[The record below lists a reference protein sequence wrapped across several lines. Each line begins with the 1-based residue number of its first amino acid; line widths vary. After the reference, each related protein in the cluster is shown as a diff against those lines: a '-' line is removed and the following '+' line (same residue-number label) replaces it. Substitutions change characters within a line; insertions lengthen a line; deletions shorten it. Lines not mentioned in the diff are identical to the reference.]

1 LYLAGSYWF
10 SKAPTI
16 WQRPF
21 HSVGAAGIF
30 VISFILTYQWPW
42 NITCYRYEL
51 SNISDYILTILLLMA
66 AISLL
71 AMCSM
76 RLGQISK
83 LLFGLAP
90 LLATIGYMCAV
101 GSVIFPAILFNVYL
115 FVLGIATITVGVQN
129 GRLSMVNAGMLML
142 SALIV
147 ARFFDSDIGFVLRG
161 IAFIIIGIG
170 FLATNLVMI
179 RRRGDSQ

>member
-1 LYLAGSYWF
+1 
-10 SKAPTI
+10 
-16 WQRPF
+16 
-21 HSVGAAGIF
+21 
-30 VISFILTYQWPW
+30 
-42 NITCYRYEL
+42 
-51 SNISDYILTILLLMA
+51 
-66 AISLL
+66 
-71 AMCSM
+71 